1 MTYSIRH
8 SDLEPMYRKP
18 ELVQAKC
25 NEIESR
31 MYEQDISIQV
41 EWKPWVV
48 EFYISGLEEGVTNT
62 LHCIQHEF
70 QVTTYYYTD
79 YISIDQKMNII

>member
-1 MTYSIRH
+1 MWMTYSIRH
-8 SDLEPMYRKP
+8 SDLKPEYREP
-18 ELVQAKC
+18 ELVKTKC

-31 MYEQDISIQV
+31 MYEKDISIEV
-41 EWKPWVV
+41 EWKPRVV

-70 QVTTYYYTD
+70 KVTTYYYTD
-79 YISIDQKMNII
+79 YISRR